1 MCCRSA
7 WVSLKWLKPNKSVI
21 WSVIFFNWGI
31 FLNSKKSKWINWPS
45 RFRARYNLYSSQCG
59 DDAGRQMR
67 LPGCLM
73 FVTGTCGCVWWQELV
88 RASVMQLGGLTS
100 HSHGFKQSLSMIDG
114 AFSHHPEWLW
124 GYVASNVCATC
135 ALCAF
140 VPMTMCKSLSAT
152 GLWHSASLCHSQSV
166 DALRKKSC
174 ERRNWMSRFVTLAIP
189 LSLVEWDL
197 KRN

>member
-1 MCCRSA
+1 MT
-7 WVSLKWLKPNKSVI
+7 L
-21 WSVIFFNWGI
+21 
-31 FLNSKKSKWINWPS
+31 FLPVWCWCWQTNAV
-45 RFRARYNLYSSQCG
+45 ARVLNVCHRHLRVCG
-59 DDAGRQMR
+59 GESW
-67 LPGCLM
+67 
-73 FVTGTCGCVWWQELV
+73 CVL
-88 RASVMQLGGLTS
+88 SVMQLGGLTS

-135 ALCAF
+135 ALCVF

-166 DALRKKSC
+166 DAPRKKSC
-174 ERRNWMSRFVTLAIP
+174 ERRNRMSWFVKLAIP
-189 LSLVEWDL
+189 LSLVKWDL